1 MPISLVSEL
10 HLNCLEGSNRKLLFD
25 LTPSYLISSIKS
37 MLSSLVSEHLREI
50 TWSQQPSLASPFCT
64 GKKKK
69 CFRRRK
75 SRSVLRD
82 SAVRTRRERAEDE
95 WDSIAP
101 VGGRSSTF
109 VEVFQQPHHK
119 CSLII
124 QIQNSASPMFSANVL
139 RCLTDGEKWT
149 TGKMLVPGCSDSSK
163 PRAAVLGPG
172 SRAINS
178 LCQTWCRLAKWLYG
192 SEGQWPRLPGGSSQG
207 TVQGAAPPAQFK
219 EKPRDKIIYQKEY
232 LWNSAIV
239 QCLNLSPLMRLLV
252 SAAVAATSAT

>member
-109 VEVFQQPHHK
+109 VEFFQQPHHK

-149 TGKMLVPGCSDSSK
+149 AGKMLVPDCSDSSK

-172 SRAINS
+172 SRTINS
-178 LCQTWCRLAKWLYG
+178 LCQTWCRLARFMAQRASGPGCLVVRLKARCKEQLYWHSSKRSPG
-192 SEGQWPRLPGGSSQG
+192 IKSSTRRNICEILP
-207 TVQGAAPPAQFK
+207 
-219 EKPRDKIIYQKEY
+219 
-232 LWNSAIV
+232 
-239 QCLNLSPLMRLLV
+239 
-252 SAAVAATSAT
+252 